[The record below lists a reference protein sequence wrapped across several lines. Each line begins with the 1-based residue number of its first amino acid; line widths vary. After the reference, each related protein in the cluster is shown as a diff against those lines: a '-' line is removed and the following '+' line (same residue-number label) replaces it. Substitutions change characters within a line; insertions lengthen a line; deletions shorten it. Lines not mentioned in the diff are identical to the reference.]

1 MLWLVLVLVLILEE
15 LVSVKTAVSS
25 FIKISHPFFMVEI
38 KRDIIVLRVR
48 RLECKRFNCMEL
60 ILFYHIDIHVLT
72 LDRDVSI
79 Y

>member
-48 RLECKRFNCMEL
+48 RL
-60 ILFYHIDIHVLT
+60 
-72 LDRDVSI
+72 
-79 Y
+79 